1 MTRISTLIRPRTTG
15 TNGTFAEINNIG
27 PSSDLIAILRRDG
40 LAALRDPGE
49 DPEAA
54 AGRRR
59 PPPLAP
65 PHRLQEVEE
74 PRRLHHLEEP
84 VSYRQIFCL
93 GLWVHEMCI
102 CGLFSRLQMFKYLPP
117 KARTFLP
124 GCQGRKGEEGDFV
137 HCWSLL
143 RKDLVRFDSTNHM
156 WCRESQVFIKLG
168 WAHFD
173 FYVSPSCPPAKFQS
187 H

>member
-84 VSYRQIFCL
+84 VSGRLIFCF
-93 GLWVHEMCI
+93 G
-102 CGLFSRLQMFKYLPP
+102 Q
-117 KARTFLP
+117 
-124 GCQGRKGEEGDFV
+124 
-137 HCWSLL
+137 
-143 RKDLVRFDSTNHM
+143 
-156 WCRESQVFIKLG
+156 
-168 WAHFD
+168 
-173 FYVSPSCPPAKFQS
+173 
-187 H
+187 